1 VHCASLGEY
10 EQVKPIL
17 LEIKSRFPEYLI
29 ILTFFSPSGFNRP
42 SSFFQAD
49 VVFPLPL
56 DGQKVAKAWINTLRP
71 SLVLFVKQELW
82 FHYLNEMNLQKIPVF
97 LVSGTLSSSLIEMP
111 FYSSWYVKMC
121 RLFSVL
127 FLQNTDDIDLAK
139 KYNLHNTVL
148 AGNCRVDSVK
158 NNKEVAWENE
168 IIEAFTLGSDTI
180 VFGSTW
186 PVDIPFLQDFLSNP
200 AYKNWKIIWA
210 PHEISSHQIN
220 LLCSSLKDEKS
231 IILFSKASEAT
242 GNERILLLDTLGML
256 KYAYRYAQLAYVGG
270 GFGPKAGTNSIEL
283 ASCLLSMKTG
293 KPVKMNFTR
302 EQVFLF
308 SRARHQFKHT
318 LTTGVKKDG
327 TLMALTNECYLEGG
341 AYTSF
346 GIATVYYAGSLLG
359 APYRLPNM
367 KYDGYR
373 LFTNRPA
380 GKSPPVGS
388 IRMSRGPSS
397 PWAKPRLARLS
408 CILDRPRSRSMPS
421 ALDPS
426 RASRRPA

>member
-1 VHCASLGEY
+1 MLLLYNFLLFIVDLCLPVLALFSKKWALWTDGQKQTKNSISAIDALCYSSKCVWVHCASLGEY

-29 ILTFFSPSGFNRP
+29 ILTFFSPS
-42 SSFFQAD
+42 SFFLAD
-49 VVFPLPL
+49 VVFPLTL
-56 DGQKVAKAWINTLRP
+56 DGQKVAKACINTLRP

-82 FHYLNEMNLQKIPVF
+82 FHYLNELNLQKIPVF

-270 GFGPKAGTNSIEL
+270 GFGKGIHNLLEPIVYEIPVIFGPHFKAFPEAHFLVENGGGFLIKNLKDWQLILEKL
-283 ASCLLSMKTG
+283 MDPEDRHKVGLIASSKIWVQWIRFCLI
-293 KPVKMNFTR
+293 
-302 EQVFLF
+302 
-308 SRARHQFKHT
+308 
-318 LTTGVKKDG
+318 
-327 TLMALTNECYLEGG
+327 YL
-341 AYTSF
+341 
-346 GIATVYYAGSLLG
+346 
-359 APYRLPNM
+359 
-367 KYDGYR
+367 K
-373 LFTNRPA
+373 
-380 GKSPPVGS
+380 
-388 IRMSRGPSS
+388 
-397 PWAKPRLARLS
+397 
-408 CILDRPRSRSMPS
+408 C
-421 ALDPS
+421 
-426 RASRRPA
+426 

>member
-1 VHCASLGEY
+1 MVDLCLPVLALFSKKWALWTDGQKQTKNSISAIDALCSSIKCVWVHCASLGEY

-49 VVFPLPL
+49 AVFPLPL
-56 DGQKVAKAWINTLRP
+56 DGQKVAKAWINALRP

-82 FHYLNEMNLQKIPVF
+82 FHFLNELKLQKIPVF
-97 LVSGTLSSSLIEMP
+97 LVSGTLSSSLLKMSV
-111 FYSSWYVKMC
+111 YSSWYVKMC
-121 RLFSVL
+121 HLFSVL
-127 FLQNTDDIDLAK
+127 FLQNTEDIDLAK

-148 AGNCRVDSVK
+148 AGNSRVDSVK

-220 LLCSSLKDEKS
+220 LLCSSLKDETS
-231 IILFSKASEAT
+231 IILFSKASEAA

-256 KYAYRYAQLAYVGG
+256 KYAYRYARLAYVGG
-270 GFGPKAGTNSIEL
+270 GFGKGIHNLLEPIVYEMPVIFGPNFKAFPEAHFLVENGGGFSI
-283 ASCLLSMKTG
+283 KN
-293 KPVKMNFTR
+293 VKDW
-302 EQVFLF
+302 
-308 SRARHQFKHT
+308 QF
-318 LTTGVKKDG
+318 V
-327 TLMALTNECYLEGG
+327 LEK
-341 AYTSF
+341 
-346 GIATVYYAGSLLG
+346 L
-359 APYRLPNM
+359 
-367 KYDGYR
+367 
-373 LFTNRPA
+373 
-380 GKSPPVGS
+380 
-388 IRMSRGPSS
+388 
-397 PWAKPRLARLS
+397 
-408 CILDRPRSRSMPS
+408 
-421 ALDPS
+421 LDPEN
-426 RASRRPA
+426 RHKVGLIASSYIVQNMGTVDKILPYISEVLDYDSKR

>member
-1 VHCASLGEY
+1 MLLLYNFLLFIVDLCLPVLALFSKKWALWTDGQKQTKNSISAIDALCYSSKCVWVHCASLGEY
-10 EQVKPIL
+10 EQVKPVL
-17 LEIKSRFPEYLI
+17 LEIKRRFPEYLI

-242 GNERILLLDTLGML
+242 GNERIFLLDTLGML

-270 GFGPKAGTNSIEL
+270 GFGKGIHNLLEPIVYEIPVIFGPNFKAFPEAHFLVENGGGFSI
-283 ASCLLSMKTG
+283 KN
-293 KPVKMNFTR
+293 VKDC
-302 EQVFLF
+302 
-308 SRARHQFKHT
+308 S
-318 LTTGVKKDG
+318 
-327 TLMALTNECYLEGG
+327 
-341 AYTSF
+341 SF
-346 GIATVYYAGSLLG
+346 WK
-359 APYRLPNM
+359 N
-367 KYDGYR
+367 
-373 LFTNRPA
+373 
-380 GKSPPVGS
+380 
-388 IRMSRGPSS
+388 
-397 PWAKPRLARLS
+397 
-408 CILDRPRSRSMPS
+408 
-421 ALDPS
+421 
-426 RASRRPA
+426 

>member
-1 VHCASLGEY
+1 MLLLYNFLLFIVDLCLPVLALFSKKWALWTDGQKLTKNSIISIEALRSSSKCVWVHCASLGEY

-270 GFGPKAGTNSIEL
+270 GFGKGIHNLLEPIVYEIPVIFGPNFKAFPEAHFLVENGGGFSIKNVKDWQLVLEKLMDPEDRHKVGLIASSYIVQNMGTVDKIL
-283 ASCLLSMKTG
+283 
-293 KPVKMNFTR
+293 
-302 EQVFLF
+302 
-308 SRARHQFKHT
+308 
-318 LTTGVKKDG
+318 
-327 TLMALTNECYLEGG
+327 
-341 AYTSF
+341 
-346 GIATVYYAGSLLG
+346 
-359 APYRLPNM
+359 PYISEVLD
-367 KYDGYR
+367 YDSKR
-373 LFTNRPA
+373 
-380 GKSPPVGS
+380 
-388 IRMSRGPSS
+388 
-397 PWAKPRLARLS
+397 
-408 CILDRPRSRSMPS
+408 
-421 ALDPS
+421 
-426 RASRRPA
+426 

>member
-1 VHCASLGEY
+1 MLLLYNFLLFIVDLCLPVLALFSKKWALWTDGQKLTKNSIISIEALRSSSKCVWVHCASLGEY

-270 GFGPKAGTNSIEL
+270 GFGKGIHNLLEPIVYEIPVIFGPNFKAFPEAHFLVENGGGFSIKNVKDWQLVLEKL
-283 ASCLLSMKTG
+283 MDPEDRHKVGLIASSYSG
-293 KPVKMNFTR
+293 
-302 EQVFLF
+302 
-308 SRARHQFKHT
+308 
-318 LTTGVKKDG
+318 
-327 TLMALTNECYLEGG
+327 
-341 AYTSF
+341 
-346 GIATVYYAGSLLG
+346 
-359 APYRLPNM
+359 
-367 KYDGYR
+367 
-373 LFTNRPA
+373 
-380 GKSPPVGS
+380 
-388 IRMSRGPSS
+388 
-397 PWAKPRLARLS
+397 
-408 CILDRPRSRSMPS
+408 
-421 ALDPS
+421 
-426 RASRRPA
+426 

>member
-1 VHCASLGEY
+1 MLLLYNFLLFMVDLCLPVLALFSKRWGAWTDGQKQTKNSISAIDALCSSSKCVWVHCASLGEY

-49 VVFPLPL
+49 AVFPLPL
-56 DGQKVAKAWINTLRP
+56 DGQKVAKAWINALRP

-82 FHYLNEMNLQKIPVF
+82 FHYLNELNLQKIPVF
-97 LVSGTLSSSLIEMP
+97 LVSGTLSSSLLKMSV
-111 FYSSWYVKMC
+111 YSSWYVKMC
-121 RLFSVL
+121 HLFSVL
-127 FLQNTDDIDLAK
+127 FLQNTEDIDLAK

-148 AGNCRVDSVK
+148 AGNSRVDSVK

-220 LLCSSLKDEKS
+220 LLCSSLKDETS
-231 IILFSKASEAT
+231 IILFSKASEAA

-256 KYAYRYAQLAYVGG
+256 KYAYRYARLAYVGG
-270 GFGPKAGTNSIEL
+270 GFGKGIHNLLEPIVYEMPVIFGPNFKAFPEAHFLVENGGGFSI
-283 ASCLLSMKTG
+283 KN
-293 KPVKMNFTR
+293 VKDW
-302 EQVFLF
+302 
-308 SRARHQFKHT
+308 QF
-318 LTTGVKKDG
+318 V
-327 TLMALTNECYLEGG
+327 LEK
-341 AYTSF
+341 
-346 GIATVYYAGSLLG
+346 L
-359 APYRLPNM
+359 
-367 KYDGYR
+367 
-373 LFTNRPA
+373 
-380 GKSPPVGS
+380 
-388 IRMSRGPSS
+388 
-397 PWAKPRLARLS
+397 
-408 CILDRPRSRSMPS
+408 
-421 ALDPS
+421 LDPEN
-426 RASRRPA
+426 RHKVGLIASSYIVQNMGTVDKILPYISEVLDYDSKR

>member
-1 VHCASLGEY
+1 MVDLCLPVLALFSKKWALWTDGQKQTKNSISAIDALCSSSKCVWVHCASLGEY

-49 VVFPLPL
+49 AVFPLPL
-56 DGQKVAKAWINTLRP
+56 DGQKVAKAWINALRP

-82 FHYLNEMNLQKIPVF
+82 FHYLNELNLQKIPVF
-97 LVSGTLSSSLIEMP
+97 LVSGTLSSSLIKMP

-127 FLQNTDDIDLAK
+127 FLQNTEDIDLAK

-148 AGNCRVDSVK
+148 AGNSRVDSVK

-186 PVDIPFLQDFLSNP
+186 PVDIPFLQVFLSNP

-231 IILFSKASEAT
+231 IILFSKASEAA

-256 KYAYRYAQLAYVGG
+256 KYAYRYARLAYVGG
-270 GFGPKAGTNSIEL
+270 GFGKGIHNLLEPIVYEMPVIFGPNFKAFPEAHFLVENGGGFSIKNVKDWQFVLEKLMDPEDRHKVGLIASSYIVQNMGTVDKIL
-283 ASCLLSMKTG
+283 
-293 KPVKMNFTR
+293 
-302 EQVFLF
+302 
-308 SRARHQFKHT
+308 
-318 LTTGVKKDG
+318 
-327 TLMALTNECYLEGG
+327 
-341 AYTSF
+341 
-346 GIATVYYAGSLLG
+346 
-359 APYRLPNM
+359 PYISEVLD
-367 KYDGYR
+367 YDSKR
-373 LFTNRPA
+373 
-380 GKSPPVGS
+380 
-388 IRMSRGPSS
+388 
-397 PWAKPRLARLS
+397 
-408 CILDRPRSRSMPS
+408 
-421 ALDPS
+421 
-426 RASRRPA
+426 